1 MPAEPIQRSNLVDG
15 AYAAIKQMILGGQL
29 APGAR
34 LVIGDLVKRLCVSN
48 SPIREALR
56 RLENEHWVETVPFR
70 GSFVTKL
77 DEKELVDLYEI
88 RELIEVSAV
97 VKMMPNPPARQVKAL
112 EAAQKDI
119 DSALQAGDALA
130 YLLADARFHQAIVDM
145 AGNDRLSRLFATLV
159 EQGRCFMLGRTPQA
173 MAANRDEP
181 EQHGEMLTAI
191 RAGDGDGAVRL
202 LAMHLRDS
210 LKAIHAAATGG
221 E

>member
-1 MPAEPIQRSNLVDG
+1 VICDLARR
-15 AYAAIKQMILGGQL
+15 LG
-29 APGAR
+29 
-34 LVIGDLVKRLCVSN
+34 VSN

-56 RLENEHWVETVPFR
+56 RLENEHWVETVPFH
-70 GSFVTKL
+70 GSFVPQL

-97 VKMMPNPPARQVKAL
+97 VKTMPHPPAKHVKAM

-119 DSALQAGDALA
+119 ETALQAGDALA

-145 AGNDRLSRLFATLV
+145 AGNNRLSRLFATLV

-173 MAANRDEP
+173 MAAHRDAP

-202 LAMHLRDS
+202 LALHLRDS
-210 LKAIHAAATGG
+210 LKEIHGAALGG